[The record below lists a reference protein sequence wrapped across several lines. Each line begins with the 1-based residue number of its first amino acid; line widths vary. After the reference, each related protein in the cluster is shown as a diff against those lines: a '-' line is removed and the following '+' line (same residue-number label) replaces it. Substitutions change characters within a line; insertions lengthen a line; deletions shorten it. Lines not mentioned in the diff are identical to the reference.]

1 MAGGGKGGGGSGT
14 SQVLEDISKQLFEE
28 TTPLRGEYIG
38 QLLEGLTTGGIG
50 ARVPLVQQAVERSK
64 LASARTMR
72 EQGES
77 LAQSGLAGTPF
88 GALIQETTRQQ
99 SAQQQA
105 ALPSQMTQQF
115 LTSIPSFLLGQGQ
128 TVVTG
133 LGTAGQVAN
142 QAQANAMAPWLSL
155 MDMFSFGF

>member
-38 QLLEGLTTGGIG
+38 QLLEGLVTGGIG
-50 ARVPLVQQAVERSK
+50 ARIPLVQQSVERSK

-72 EQGES
+72 QQDES
-77 LAQSGLAGTPF
+77 LAMSSLLGTPF
-88 GALIQETTRQQ
+88 GESIRAQSRQQ
-99 SAQQQA
+99 AAQQQA
-105 ALPSQMTQQF
+105 AIPGQMTQQF
-115 LTSIPSFLLGQGQ
+115 MQALPSFLTGQGQ